1 VPEWECDKVSL
12 KETISKDIKAA
23 LLSGNRFRGEV
34 LKNFKATM
42 LNEEVAK
49 NKRETGLDDNEI
61 EQLLAREIK
70 KRNESAEIYEKS
82 DRQDLADNELAEK
95 QVLAEYMPKQLDES
109 EIKKVVD
116 EVIAST
122 DSPNM
127 GHVIAVVKSK
137 LGNSAD
143 GSVIARIVKES
154 L

>member
-1 VPEWECDKVSL
+1 MPEWECDKVSL
-12 KETISKDIKAA
+12 KETISNDIKAA

-34 LKNFKATM
+34 LKNFKAAM

-127 GHVIAVVKSK
+127 GQVIGVVKSK

>member
-12 KETISKDIKAA
+12 KETISNDIKAA
-23 LLSGNRFRGEV
+23 LLSGNCFRGEV
-34 LKNFKATM
+34 LKNFKAAM

-49 NKRETGLDDNEI
+49 NKRETGLEDNEI

-82 DRQDLADNELAEK
+82 GRQDLADNELAEK
-95 QVLAEYMPKQLDES
+95 EILAEYMPKQLDES

-116 EVIAST
+116 EVIASM

-127 GHVIAVVKSK
+127 GQVIGVVKSK

-143 GSVIARIVKES
+143 GSAIARIVKES

>member
-1 VPEWECDKVSL
+1 MPEWECDKVSL
-12 KETISKDIKAA
+12 KETISNDIKAA

-34 LKNFKATM
+34 LKNFKAAM

-49 NKRETGLDDNEI
+49 NKRETGLEDGEI

-82 DRQDLADNELAEK
+82 GRKDLADNELAEK
-95 QVLAEYMPKQLDES
+95 EVLAEYMPKQLDES

-116 EVIAST
+116 EVIASM

-127 GHVIAVVKSK
+127 GQAIGLVKSK

-143 GSVIARIVKES
+143 GSVVARIVKES